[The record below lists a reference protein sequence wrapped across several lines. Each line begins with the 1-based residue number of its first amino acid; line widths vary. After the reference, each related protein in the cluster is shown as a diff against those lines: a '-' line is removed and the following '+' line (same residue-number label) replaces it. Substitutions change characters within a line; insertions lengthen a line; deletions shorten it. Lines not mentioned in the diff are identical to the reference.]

1 MSLAR
6 IPTDSRLAAP
16 PPAAP
21 RAIPSPWAAWR
32 LHFERNRRRPM
43 PPAGCRGELT
53 PGAAA
58 ALAWS
63 LARFQIGETGEGR
76 IVGAV
81 ARVQMT
87 GVDDDYRRAL
97 ALFIAEEGR
106 HARILAGLIQSLGGT
121 LLAST
126 WTERG
131 FVRLRRLAGIRTKLL
146 VMYAAEVIGIGFYE
160 ALASAL
166 PAGPSHRALRSIA
179 ADERAHFAF
188 HRRFFR
194 LQAPGGWRRALFV
207 AAWIVSA
214 SGAGAVVLW
223 DHRRTLRALGLSK
236 ARLARRLL
244 ALVAR
249 GAR

>member
-1 MSLAR
+1 MSLALP
-6 IPTDSRLAAP
+6 PTDELT
-16 PPAAP
+16 AAP
-21 RAIPSPWAAWR
+21 RPWAAWR
-32 LHFERNRRRPM
+32 HHFERNRRRPLP
-43 PPAGCRGELT
+43 PPASGGDLPPPT
-53 PGAAA
+53 AG

-81 ARVQMT
+81 ARVEMA

-106 HARILAGLIQSLGGT
+106 HARILAGLVQDLGGQ
-121 LLAST
+121 LLEST

-166 PAGPSHRALRSIA
+166 PAGPAHRALRSIA
-179 ADERAHFAF
+179 ADERGHFAF

-194 LQAPGGWRRALFV
+194 LQAPGGWRRALFLVAWAV
-207 AAWIVSA
+207 AASA
-214 SGAGAVVLW
+214 AGAVVLW
-223 DHRRTLRALGLSK
+223 DHRRTLDALGVSK
-236 ARLARRLL
+236 ARVAWRLAGLIR
-244 ALVAR
+244 R